1 MRFAF
6 FVCIFPFIALAQ
18 HNTYQ
23 VPADTTAPRELI
35 IDQKKLD
42 VSLTFEPEKGLVK
55 GLATIVFEP
64 LTNEVDSIWLDGV
77 KLNYEAVLYDGAT
90 PTYNVYEKG
99 IAIFPDTVPQLRTHH
114 EIEIRYAATPTRGI
128 FFMGWEDKTNTA
140 PKQIWTQGQGID
152 HRHWIPHVDAQNDKL
167 ITSLTVSFDT
177 AYQVISNGILKNY
190 MSVENIGHWHY
201 TMDKPHSSYLIMLAV
216 GRYADFKEQSHSG
229 IELTNYY
236 YPNWAE
242 RNPYTY
248 FQSTSVFDFLE
259 AEIGVPFPWQNYK
272 QVPVMNF
279 QHGAME
285 NTGATIFGDFFCVDS
300 ISFNDRNYVG
310 VNAHELAHQW
320 FGNLVTA
327 THSTH
332 HWLHEGFATYYAW
345 LVEKEVFGDDRFAV
359 LRKESLERVITVEAQ
374 NNFPLAHTQAGS
386 ERFYDKGAWVLY
398 MLRNEV
404 GDTAWRAAIKSY
416 LTKYQ
421 FELAQSDF
429 LKEEMEL
436 ASGKD
441 LDWFFEQW
449 VYQTG
454 IPDLRFEVS
463 EKNSQINI
471 VVSQNLIGGQPPFKL
486 RIPLHIVTSNGGRDE
501 VLLVEGQAANFSFT
515 LEKREKLLAIIP
527 DKDFELPATWAL
539 EMDAELNLAAAGSSF
554 HWFFA
559 AEALQREP
567 ELFAELAQKMLYASL
582 LNRIA
587 FAEVLAK
594 HLTLGKPVQKSELNF
609 LAQETNMEVM
619 KAFLRNTNLLQN
631 ELEPLVL
638 QWLSLPSYDLVEQAL
653 IRLCVSNK
661 TNAKKY
667 LDATDVIMGTS
678 GHNVRITWLLL
689 YGAFVSSDRISEITD
704 YMSPAYDFLTRMN
717 AFAVASQLDYCNYKV
732 ADHAFSTLFQYNR
745 KLRGAGRDFIKNMS
759 QKAEHKKSFQLWVNR
774 NRNLLSPDALETI
787 KRMTGFEPEG

>member
-18 HNTYQ
+18 HTTYQ

-42 VSLTFEPEKGLVK
+42 VTLAFEPEKGLVK

-90 PTYNVYEKG
+90 PKYNVYEKG

-190 MSVENIGHWHY
+190 MSVENIGYWHY

-216 GRYADFKEQSHSG
+216 GRYDDFKEQSLSG

-248 FQSTSVFDFLE
+248 FQSTPVFDFLE
-259 AEIGVPFPWQNYK
+259 AEIGVLFPWQNYK

-345 LVEKEVFGDDRFAV
+345 LAEKEVFGDDRFAV
-359 LRKESLERVITVEAQ
+359 LRKESLERVITAEAQ

-398 MLRNEV
+398 MLRCEV

-421 FELAQSDF
+421 FNLAQTDF

-449 VYQTG
+449 VNRPQ
-454 IPDLRFEVS
+454 IPHLQLLTEDRNDSLHITIIQKLQE
-463 EKNSQINI
+463 
-471 VVSQNLIGGQPPFKL
+471 GQPPYRLKIPIRMQNGTRAPVLHYLEISESKTAFAFKKGETQL
-486 RIPLHIVTSNGGRDE
+486 GAPDPDFT
-501 VLLVEGQAANFSFT
+501 LLALWETKEGQYRSSYGGAFGMSAKQLAQINPRNPILRDYAFRNSAMETLAKAIDAREEISGNAA
-515 LEKREKLLAIIP
+515 KLLDEEKDIEIAKVFLKNTMYLPNDLIP
-527 DKDFELPATWAL
+527 IVEK
-539 EMDAELNLAAAGSSF
+539 
-554 HWFFA
+554 
-559 AEALQREP
+559 
-567 ELFAELAQKMLYASL
+567 
-582 LNRIA
+582 
-587 FAEVLAK
+587 
-594 HLTLGKPVQKSELNF
+594 
-609 LAQETNMEVM
+609 
-619 KAFLRNTNLLQN
+619 
-631 ELEPLVL
+631 
-638 QWLSLPSYDLVEQAL
+638 WLSSPSYDLVEMAL
-653 IRLCVSNK
+653 IRLCISNK

-667 LDATDVIMGTS
+667 LDATDGIMGTS

-689 YGAFVSSDRISEITD
+689 YGAFVGSDHLSELTD

-717 AFAVASQLDYCNYKV
+717 AFAAASQLDYCNYKV
-732 ADHAFSTLFQYNR
+732 ADHAFSSLFQYNR

-774 NRNLLSPDALETI
+774 NRNLLSPEELETI